1 LLPQVSPIAIVR
13 LPCYAT
19 RLRAKSAILSHRP
32 IFRGLAREALL
43 NELLNELK
51 RRNVFRV
58 GVAYVVIA
66 WLVAQVAELALDSF
80 DAPSWVIK
88 TILLLLAL
96 GLPAVLFFAWAFE
109 LTPEGLK
116 KEKDVDRSQSITQ
129 QTGRKLN
136 TTIMVMLVVAVG
148 VLLFDKFA
156 LRSDAPPPAVQETA
170 VNDNSVAVLPFVD
183 MSPARDQEYFTDGLT
198 ENLLHALAQV
208 RELKVAGRTSSFAF
222 KGQNQD
228 LREIGRQLNVSN
240 ILEGSVQ
247 KMGERVRIT
256 TQLIETEGGYHLWS
270 ETFDRDLTDIFSV
283 QDEIATAVAGALR
296 ENLLGETTIS
306 AGYSGNFEA
315 YNAYLLGLSYEKEK
329 NFESWNKAEEQ
340 FRLALELDPNMA
352 LAWAALSGVYSS
364 QTGFG
369 SEFATG
375 YERAREAALKA
386 INLDPNLPEGYVAL
400 SRVQISHDWDWDGAE
415 ASLRRAQALRPGD
428 SEILADLA
436 FLERIRGD
444 FEGALNDI
452 EVAFERDPLNPRL
465 RTSRTHALASV
476 GRQEEALA
484 EAELLAR
491 ATPDRGGVNY
501 MLGVYYSRAGRY
513 EEALAA
519 VQKEVFPFLRLELEA
534 IVYHRLGNTEI
545 AAQKLDELKS
555 TFGDDVSWQVATV
568 YAAMGDA
575 DNTFAAL
582 NRGFEI
588 RDPGL
593 VFIQG
598 NPLLEPFHDDPR
610 YDDLLKR
617 MGLR

>member
-1 LLPQVSPIAIVR
+1 M
-13 LPCYAT
+13 
-19 RLRAKSAILSHRP
+19 
-32 IFRGLAREALL
+32 

-534 IVYHRLGNTEI
+534 IVHHRLGNTEI

-598 NPLLEPFHDDPR
+598 NHLLEPFHDDPR

>member
-1 LLPQVSPIAIVR
+1 M
-13 LPCYAT
+13 
-19 RLRAKSAILSHRP
+19 
-32 IFRGLAREALL
+32 

-436 FLERIRGD
+436 ACTCVGGSAGRSAR
-444 FEGALNDI
+444 
-452 EVAFERDPLNPRL
+452 R
-465 RTSRTHALASV
+465 SRA
-476 GRQEEALA
+476 
-484 EAELLAR
+484 AR
-491 ATPDRGGVNY
+491 ACDARPRRRQLHARGVLLPCGQIRRGPRRSSKGGVPVPAP
-501 MLGVYYSRAGRY
+501 GARGHRSSSPGQHRDCRAETRRAQ
-513 EEALAA
+513 EH
-519 VQKEVFPFLRLELEA
+519 LR
-534 IVYHRLGNTEI
+534 R
-545 AAQKLDELKS
+545 
-555 TFGDDVSWQVATV
+555 
-568 YAAMGDA
+568 
-575 DNTFAAL
+575 
-582 NRGFEI
+582 
-588 RDPGL
+588 
-593 VFIQG
+593 
-598 NPLLEPFHDDPR
+598 
-610 YDDLLKR
+610 
-617 MGLR
+617 

>member
-1 LLPQVSPIAIVR
+1 M
-13 LPCYAT
+13 
-19 RLRAKSAILSHRP
+19 
-32 IFRGLAREALL
+32 

-240 ILEGSVQ
+240 
-247 KMGERVRIT
+247 
-256 TQLIETEGGYHLWS
+256 
-270 ETFDRDLTDIFSV
+270 
-283 QDEIATAVAGALR
+283 
-296 ENLLGETTIS
+296 
-306 AGYSGNFEA
+306 
-315 YNAYLLGLSYEKEK
+315 
-329 NFESWNKAEEQ
+329 
-340 FRLALELDPNMA
+340 
-352 LAWAALSGVYSS
+352 
-364 QTGFG
+364 
-369 SEFATG
+369 
-375 YERAREAALKA
+375 
-386 INLDPNLPEGYVAL
+386 
-400 SRVQISHDWDWDGAE
+400 
-415 ASLRRAQALRPGD
+415 
-428 SEILADLA
+428 
-436 FLERIRGD
+436 
-444 FEGALNDI
+444 
-452 EVAFERDPLNPRL
+452 
-465 RTSRTHALASV
+465 TSRRSSSRPRAATTC
-476 GRQEEALA
+476 GR
-484 EAELLAR
+484 R
-491 ATPDRGGVNY
+491 P
-501 MLGVYYSRAGRY
+501 
-513 EEALAA
+513 
-519 VQKEVFPFLRLELEA
+519 
-534 IVYHRLGNTEI
+534 
-545 AAQKLDELKS
+545 S
-555 TFGDDVSWQVATV
+555 TGT
-568 YAAMGDA
+568 
-575 DNTFAAL
+575 
-582 NRGFEI
+582 
-588 RDPGL
+588 
-593 VFIQG
+593 
-598 NPLLEPFHDDPR
+598 
-610 YDDLLKR
+610 
-617 MGLR
+617 

>member
-1 LLPQVSPIAIVR
+1 
-13 LPCYAT
+13 
-19 RLRAKSAILSHRP
+19 
-32 IFRGLAREALL
+32 LL

-296 ENLLGETTIS
+296 KNLLGEETIS

-315 YNAYLLGLSYEKEK
+315 YNAHLLGLSYSKEK
-329 NFESWNKAEEQ
+329 NFESWSQAEEQ
-340 FRLALELDPNMA
+340 FQLALELDPNMA
-352 LAWAALSGVYSS
+352 PAWAALSDVYSS

-369 SEFATG
+369 SEFAAG

-386 INLDPNLPEGYVAL
+386 IELDPNLPEGYMAL
-400 SRVQISHDWDWDGAE
+400 SKVQISRDWDWDGAE

-436 FLERIRGD
+436 FLERIHGD

-534 IVYHRLGNTEI
+534 IVHHRLGNTEI

-598 NPLLEPFHDDPR
+598 NHLLEPFHDDPR